1 MGTFTEIVRQ
11 HLNGSKVTIHAA
23 GKVNE
28 HREVKL
34 DSNEAFVLD
43 RCPFGDEVKFDLDN
57 GMKCFS
63 LTLEGR
69 RIIVNLKRF
78 GNFGGTITTL

>member
-43 RCPFGDEVKFDLDN
+43 RCPFGEEVKFDIDN
-57 GMKCFS
+57 GTKRFS
-63 LTLEGR
+63 LILEGCR
-69 RIIVNLKRF
+69 VIVNLKRF
-78 GNFGGTITTL
+78 GNFGGTITTF